1 MATPEVPVTT
11 QPVGVA
17 DGGSNV
23 GSTGNAIK
31 STMEKF
37 YRDDTLLGK
46 GIVVLRLLG
55 WLFSLLSLIIMASNK
70 HGDGKNF
77 DQYEEYRYCLAVAIL
92 AFLYTMGQT
101 ALKFYES
108 HKNKDML
115 PRKTASLLDFA
126 GDQVIAYLLISGM
139 SAATPLTDYMRKGSD
154 NLFTDSS
161 AASISMAF
169 FAFLAIAL
177 SALISGYKLSQQF
190 LD

>member
-1 MATPEVPVTT
+1 MTTPEVPVTT
-11 QPVGVA
+11 HPLGVT

-23 GSTGNAIK
+23 HSTGNAIK
-31 STMEKF
+31 LTMGNF
-37 YRDDTLLGK
+37 YRDDALLGK

-108 HKNKDML
+108 HKNKGML

-139 SAATPLTDYMRKGSD
+139 SAGTPLTDYMRKGSD